1 MTLEDLLLLAKRCWR
16 ILLIGVVVGGLL
28 AAGAALFGPRSYTA
42 TAIAYVKVDA
52 SIDAAQRNPTNYQ
65 LVASQ
70 LAERKAKSLMPVI
83 TSETVAQR
91 VIDSLGLTGTTPGA
105 LAGSIKA
112 KHETGADTVVV
123 RATADSPERA
133 RTIADETVRQSG
145 EEFVALN
152 GDGVPVGVELMTSA
166 ELRAAPR
173 SPSVTMLLGAGVL
186 GGLVIAYLGVLV
198 IEVLNKRVRGASEA
212 LSVLDSPVLGALPHS
227 DLIRNGADASD
238 PAIEEELRKL
248 RTNFIR
254 ATATAGRSVVISS
267 ANPGEGRSTVT
278 VGLARVLA
286 MSGHRVVLI
295 EGDLRS
301 PSLASVLGVDGRR
314 AGLAQVLAGAAT
326 SEDALVRTSMPGLAV
341 IPAGALPGNPSEL
354 LGSSRMAELLQSL
367 SAEAIVLIDS
377 PPTSQT
383 TDAAVLAAQADGAL
397 LVVST
402 GTTTSAQLRQGAQ
415 ALEQGGGRILGVVL
429 NAVNKRG
436 FLDSGPVD
444 SLMSGGASGTSRS
457 GGARGA
463 IGAGAP
469 APAIPAQGGGPAG
482 LLADRSAES

>member
-1 MTLEDLLLLAKRCWR
+1 MTLEDLLLLARRSWR
-16 ILLIGVVVGGLL
+16 ILCAGIIVGALL
-28 AAGAALFGPRSYTA
+28 AAGAALLGPRSYTA
-42 TAIAYVKVDA
+42 TSIAYVKVDA
-52 SIDAAQRNPTNYQ
+52 SIAAAQDNPTSYQ

-70 LAERKAKSLMPVI
+70 LAERKAKSLLPVI
-83 TSETVAQR
+83 TSETVAQG
-91 VIDSLGLTGTTPGA
+91 VIDSLGLTGTTPTA

-112 KHETGADTVVV
+112 EHVTGADTVVV
-123 RATADSPERA
+123 EATADSPERA
-133 RTIADETVRQSG
+133 RRIADETVRQSNT
-145 EEFVALN
+145 EFAALN
-152 GDGVPVGVELMTSA
+152 GDDIPVGVELMTSA

-173 SPSVTMLLGAGVL
+173 SPSIMMLLGAGLL
-186 GGLVIAYLGVLV
+186 GGLVVAYLGVLV
-198 IEVLNKRVRGASEA
+198 VEVLNKRVRGAGEA
-212 LSVLDSPVLGALPHS
+212 LAVLDSPVLGALPHS

-254 ATATAGRSVVISS
+254 ATATAGRSAVISS
-267 ANPGEGRSTVT
+267 AARGEGRSTIT

-286 MSGHRVVLI
+286 MSGHRVVLV
-295 EGDLRS
+295 EGDLRA

-314 AGLAQVLAGAAT
+314 AGLAQVLAGAAAV
-326 SEDALVRTSMPGLAV
+326 EDALVRTSMPGLSV

-354 LGSSRMAELLQSL
+354 LGSSRMTELLESL

-377 PPTSQT
+377 PPSSQA

-402 GTTTSAQLRQGAQ
+402 GTTTSAQLRQAAQ

-436 FLDSGPVD
+436 FLDGGPVD
-444 SLMSGGASGTSRS
+444 ALMPGGASRADD
-457 GGARGA
+457 ARRA

-469 APAIPAQGGGPAG
+469 APAIPSRGSAPAG
-482 LLADRSAES
+482 LLADRSGES

>member
-1 MTLEDLLLLAKRCWR
+1 M
-16 ILLIGVVVGGLL
+16 
-28 AAGAALFGPRSYTA
+28 
-42 TAIAYVKVDA
+42 
-52 SIDAAQRNPTNYQ
+52 
-65 LVASQ
+65 
-70 LAERKAKSLMPVI
+70 
-83 TSETVAQR
+83 
-91 VIDSLGLTGTTPGA
+91 
-105 LAGSIKA
+105 
-112 KHETGADTVVV
+112 
-123 RATADSPERA
+123 
-133 RTIADETVRQSG
+133 
-145 EEFVALN
+145 
-152 GDGVPVGVELMTSA
+152 
-166 ELRAAPR
+166 
-173 SPSVTMLLGAGVL
+173 
-186 GGLVIAYLGVLV
+186 
-198 IEVLNKRVRGASEA
+198 
-212 LSVLDSPVLGALPHS
+212 
-227 DLIRNGADASD
+227 
-238 PAIEEELRKL
+238 
-248 RTNFIR
+248 
-254 ATATAGRSVVISS
+254 
-267 ANPGEGRSTVT
+267 
-278 VGLARVLA
+278 
-286 MSGHRVVLI
+286 
-295 EGDLRS
+295 
-301 PSLASVLGVDGRR
+301 
-314 AGLAQVLAGAAT
+314 LAGAAT
-326 SEDALVRTSMPGLAV
+326 SEDALVRTSMPGLSV